1 MNSLGH
7 YLRTVQPGH
16 LFLGLGNG
24 NQPVTINL
32 DSDTPHILLSVPS
45 GGGKSTACTLL
56 AAQILH
62 NGGNVTYIDLKRD
75 TQWIKLEGGHGAQGD
90 PATTTQ
96 SAAGN
101 EETPALIPGVTY
113 CKTIDEAFPQL
124 VELGHLM
131 HARYETKDINPDYNP
146 HRILIVAEELNMTA
160 DLLGSHWTDLKKDGT
175 SPALKALRSLM
186 YAGRACHMHV
196 LAVTQYGT
204 AQAFGANGAAAR
216 ENATPILGAGSSE
229 GAWNLTA
236 PQIDPRPDMTNH
248 QGRMHLINGNQYH
261 TVQVGYLTN
270 QQARHWA
277 TNGTPS
283 ASDEATEAEL
293 PGWLQ

>member
-1 MNSLGH
+1 MNSLQH
-7 YLRTVQPGH
+7 YLRTVEPGH
-16 LFLGLGNG
+16 LLLGLGNS
-24 NQPVTINL
+24 NHPVTINL

-45 GGGKSTACTLL
+45 GGGKSVACTLL

-75 TQWIKLEGGHGAQGD
+75 TQWIKTNPGTD
-90 PATTTQ
+90 DV
-96 SAAGN
+96 
-101 EETPALIPGVTY
+101 IPGVTY

-131 HARYETKDINPDYNP
+131 HARYETKDINPEYNP

-160 DLLGSHWTDLKKDGT
+160 DLLGTHWTDLKKDGT

-186 YAGRACHMHV
+186 YAGRACRMHV

-229 GAWNLTA
+229 KAWELVA

-248 QGRMHLINGNQYH
+248 IGRMHRVLGNQYE
-261 TVQVGYLTN
+261 TVQVGYLTDA
-270 QQARHWA
+270 QARDWA
-277 TNGTPS
+277 TSGTPP